1 MQQTDLPIQNELGL
15 HARPAANFVELA
27 QQYTCELV
35 LIKGGQQANAKSIL
49 SLMTLDVRPGDQVT
63 LQADG
68 PDEADAIQALLG
80 LAARNFGE
88 AE

>member
-35 LIKGGQQANAKSIL
+35 LIKEGQQANAKSIL
-49 SLMTLDVRPGDQVT
+49 SLMTLDVRPGDHVT

-68 PDEADAIQALLG
+68 PDEAEAIQALLG